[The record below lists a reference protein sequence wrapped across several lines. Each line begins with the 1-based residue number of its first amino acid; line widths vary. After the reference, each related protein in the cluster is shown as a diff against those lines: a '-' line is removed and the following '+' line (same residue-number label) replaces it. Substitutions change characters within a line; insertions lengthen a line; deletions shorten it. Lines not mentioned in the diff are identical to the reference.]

1 MQLRGSL
8 QGNHPEA
15 SRTPADKALGHLHS
29 QAQAYHSPAPPRAAA
44 AQAGWGQSPQ
54 VLYSPQ
60 PPHGGRAGPGT
71 TTTSQTHTPEQ
82 PPMRR
87 ASSAED
93 LPRPHTMASPHP
105 AARAHSTSSP
115 MPAPVLINGVPN
127 KPLLLTPQHDT
138 KRGQTSSP
146 GVALAPTDAATTTTA
161 TTAGVPYGPLFASP
175 DKVDPHGAPASPL
188 FTSLADP
195 YHQHYQQQQQQQQQQ
210 HAYQQPPHEPLPGA
224 LFHQPSASTLSS
236 PLSAHPH
243 HLHHHGGVGGYDP
256 HGAYIDPRAEPDYGA
271 HLRSGSFD
279 HHHHRPL
286 SHGYGEQ
293 QHHNPHEHLA
303 AAAGHG
309 DDEFYSP
316 YVTPAKDHGNRPR
329 PDLSVQVRLSTR
341 NQALSVVPI

>member
-1 MQLRGSL
+1 
-8 QGNHPEA
+8 
-15 SRTPADKALGHLHS
+15 
-29 QAQAYHSPAPPRAAA
+29 
-44 AQAGWGQSPQ
+44 
-54 VLYSPQ
+54 
-60 PPHGGRAGPGT
+60 
-71 TTTSQTHTPEQ
+71 
-82 PPMRR
+82 
-87 ASSAED
+87 
-93 LPRPHTMASPHP
+93 
-105 AARAHSTSSP
+105 

-127 KPLLLTPQHDT
+127 KPLLLTPQHDA

-146 GVALAPTDAATTTTA
+146 GVALAPSDT

-188 FTSLADP
+188 FTSIADP
-195 YHQHYQQQQQQQQQQ
+195 HQHQQQHYQHQ
-210 HAYQQPPHEPLPGA
+210 HAYPQPAHEPLPGA

-243 HLHHHGGVGGYDP
+243 HHGGGYDP

-279 HHHHRPL
+279 HHPSHHNHHPL

-303 AAAGHG
+303 AAVAGQG

-329 PDLSVQVRLSTR
+329 PDLSVQVRPIYTLTRPLSSP
-341 NQALSVVPI
+341 NLAPI